1 MLPGS
6 AVGSAGKER
15 LLVVFGG
22 SCGAEDVLCFG
33 FRFKTLLKKTPNRDL
48 RLN

>member
-6 AVGSAGKER
+6 AVGSAGNER

-22 SCGAEDVLCFG
+22 SCGGDVLCFG
-33 FRFKTLLKKTPNRDL
+33 FRFKTLVKKTPNRDL